1 MKENSRKPFVAD
13 KPLRCLLVT
22 SKDEGEADKILNK
35 ELPASYKNDYSYK
48 LEILKNNFAFN
59 LLFSYTLKT
68 DQKDID
74 EENYFAT
81 LRYLI
86 SEARDCGIEYVI
98 EKNPLK
104 S

>member
-1 MKENSRKPFVAD
+1 MKTNLCESFVAD

-22 SKDEGEADKILNK
+22 SKDESEADRILNK
-35 ELPASYKNDYSYK
+35 ELPTSYKNDYSYK

-68 DQKDID
+68 DPNDIA

-86 SEARDCGIEYVI
+86 SEARNCGIEYVI